1 MNLFFCLLS
10 LRASRTRLIFFF
22 LLEDMGVHVHNDWMS
37 VDSLIP
43 FRSIK
48 IRTELMCNGCYLAQ
62 QNFLFAGLEKDE
74 EMSTFHRLDLFFVF
88 FFFFNF

>member
-1 MNLFFCLLS
+1 
-10 LRASRTRLIFFF
+10 
-22 LLEDMGVHVHNDWMS
+22 MGVHVHNDWMS

-43 FRSIK
+43 FISIK

-74 EMSTFHRLDLFFVF
+74 EMQMAGRLSVGL
-88 FFFFNF
+88 